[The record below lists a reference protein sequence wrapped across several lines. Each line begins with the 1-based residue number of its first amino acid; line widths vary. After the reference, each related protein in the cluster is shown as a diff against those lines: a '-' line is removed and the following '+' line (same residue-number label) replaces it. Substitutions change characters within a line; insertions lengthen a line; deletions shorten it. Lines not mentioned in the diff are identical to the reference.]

1 MATRS
6 IMDVPGAPGGKAS
19 RARGALLWACLPPLA
34 LAASAQAGE
43 DPDAPV
49 SRAAPELS
57 QQIPAARPG
66 ANPLTA
72 PPAGGT
78 CPFAG
83 QGMTVTLSKV
93 TLDGASVVTPQE
105 VTDAVSGLLGAP
117 HDLGVVCQVR
127 DRVAAIFTRKGFRLT
142 RVDVPPQRIEGGVLR
157 LQATEGYVSSVDT
170 DGLAALGPS
179 AVLVRSYF
187 SPLLGERPLR
197 WPDLER
203 AVLLARDTP
212 GADIGVRVHGSGPGA
227 VEVVATA
234 RPRRKFDLSLGLQNL
249 GNDELGRTA
258 LYGRLD
264 ANSFTRFADRTSLVL
279 FSTSTGDQKVVEG
292 IESFAIGPSGLRLQG
307 EADYAHTT
315 PGGALAPLQIA
326 GDFLDASVRLDYP
339 VLRSQTA
346 NIVATARFDYINQKN
361 DLGILRGLT
370 PGEPILFEDRLRLL
384 TLSLD
389 MRWRPDSQPHL
400 DSELSGSLVQGVGGL
415 GGSRRGDPTLSRA
428 QGDPLATVLRA
439 DGSLRWTGR
448 GRQGF
453 QATGGPWIEL
463 RASGQIAN
471 HPLTAYEEF
480 QIGNYTIGR
489 GYSPGAASGDRAIGG
504 QLEAGW
510 RFAYKNASFGAG
522 RGWIEP
528 YAFVDAAR
536 LSNLDTGGYSSTI
549 ASVGGGVRTLLPWR
563 LQLDLAYADPLRRP
577 FPGAPDPKGRVLLT
591 LSRVFSFR

>member
-1 MATRS
+1 MS
-6 IMDVPGAPGGKAS
+6 ITGVGRGAP
-19 RARGALLWACLPPLA
+19 LLICLVPLA
-34 LAASAQAGE
+34 LAASASAAT

-49 SRAAPELS
+49 SRTSPELS
-57 QQIPAARPG
+57 QQAPAVQPKA
-66 ANPLTA
+66 APLAA
-72 PPAGGT
+72 PPPGGT

-83 QGMTVTLSKV
+83 QGMSVTLTRV
-93 TLDGASVVTPQE
+93 TLDGATVVAPQE
-105 VTDAVSGLLGAP
+105 VTDAVADLLGAP
-117 HDLGVVCQVR
+117 HDLAVVCQAR
-127 DRVAAIFTRKGFRLT
+127 DRVAAIFARKGFRLT

-157 LQATEGYVSSVDT
+157 LQATEGYVSAIDT

-187 SPLLGERPLR
+187 SPLLGEHPLR
-197 WPDLER
+197 WSDLER

-212 GADIGVRVHGSGPGA
+212 GADVGVRVHGSGPGS

-234 RPRRKFDLSLGLQNL
+234 RPRRLFDLSLGLQNL

-264 ANSFTRFADRTSLVL
+264 ANSFTRFADRTSVVL
-279 FSTSTGDQKVVEG
+279 FSTTTGDQKVIEG
-292 IESFAIGPSGLRLQG
+292 IESFAIGHSGLRLQA
-307 EADYAHTT
+307 EADYAHAS
-315 PGGALAPLQIA
+315 PEGALAPLQIA

-339 VLRSQTA
+339 IVRSQTTS
-346 NIVATARFDYINQKN
+346 IVATGRFDYINQKN

-370 PGEPILFEDRLRLL
+370 PGEPILFDDRLRLL

-389 MRWRPDSQPHL
+389 MRWRPDSMPHL
-400 DSELSGSLVQGVGGL
+400 ESQLTGSLVQGVGGL
-415 GGSRRGDPTLSRA
+415 GGSRRGDPTLSRL
-428 QGDPLATVLRA
+428 QGDPLATVVRA
-439 DGSLRWTGR
+439 DGSLRWTAR
-448 GRQGF
+448 GRAGF

-463 RASGQIAN
+463 RASAQLAN

-510 RFAYKNASFGAG
+510 RFAYATAPAR
-522 RGWIEP
+522 RGWVEP
-528 YAFVDAAR
+528 YGFVDAAR

-563 LQLDLAYADPLRRP
+563 LQLDVAYADPLRKP
-577 FPGAPDPKGRVLLT
+577 FPGAPDPKGRVLVT